1 MKYLNREIVRT
12 GQILAN
18 TEMTDFFFFPVTGKG
33 LNSISVEKV
42 TLRLMYIN

>member
-1 MKYLNREIVRT
+1 MKYLNLEIVRT

-18 TEMTDFFFFPVTGKG
+18 TDMTDSFFSVTGKG